1 MIEITEINDV
11 TCVKG
16 TTQQGSMDVYVFLVD
31 GLLVDTGPGSL
42 LPELIPFF
50 ETNDFEKVIVTHH
63 HEDHTGG
70 AKWIQDHKEVP
81 IFIHPLAV
89 DLCSINA
96 EYPLYRKIVWG
107 ERKAFQAEPITN
119 TFQSRSYK
127 WEAIHIPGH
136 AFDHLAYLNQNTGV
150 LFSGDLY
157 VTPRPKLLLSFES
170 VPVIMESI
178 RKVLTYD
185 FAEIY
190 CCHAGY
196 VANGKEMLKKKLD
209 YMENKS
215 GEIIHLFNQGL
226 TIEEIKEKLLPSR
239 HPIIQFS
246 NHEWDTLHFITSVI
260 AHYEKSR

>member
-1 MIEITEINDV
+1 MIEISEVSGV

-16 TTQQGSMDVYVFLVD
+16 ITKQGSMDVYIFLVD
-31 GLLVDTGPGSL
+31 GQLIDTGPESL

-50 ETNDFEKVIVTHH
+50 ETSDFDKVIVTHH

-70 AKWIQDHKEVP
+70 AKWIQDHKKAP

-89 DLCSINA
+89 DFCSKDA
-96 EYPLYRKIVWG
+96 EYPIYRKIVWG
-107 ERKAFQAEPITN
+107 ERKAFQAEPIKN
-119 TFQSRSYK
+119 AFQSRSYE

-136 AFDHLAYLNQNTGV
+136 AFDHLAYLNQSTGV

-170 VPVIMESI
+170 VPVIMESL

-185 FAEIY
+185 FSEIY

-196 VANGKEMLKKKLD
+196 IPNGKEMLKKKLE

-215 GEIIHLFNQGL
+215 GEIIQLYNQGL
-226 TIEEIKEKLLPSR
+226 SSEEIKEKLLPSR

-246 NHEWDTLHFITSVI
+246 NHEWDTIHFITSVI
-260 AHYEKSR
+260 DHYRKTK

>member
-1 MIEITEINDV
+1 MLEITEINGV

-16 TTQQGSMDVYVFLVD
+16 TTYQGSMDVYVFLVD
-31 GLLVDTGPGSL
+31 GQLIDTGSESL

-50 ETNDFEKVIVTHH
+50 ETSDFDQVIITHH

-70 AKWIQDHKEVP
+70 AKWIQEHKDVP

-89 DLCSINA
+89 DLCSKDA
-96 EYPLYRKIVWG
+96 EYPFYRKLVWG
-107 ERKAFQAEPITN
+107 ERKAFRAKSITN
-119 TFQSRSYK
+119 SFQSRTFN

-157 VTPRPKLLLSFES
+157 VTPRPKLMLSFES
-170 VPVIMESI
+170 APVIMESI
-178 RKVLTYD
+178 NKVLTYD
-185 FAEIY
+185 FSEMY

-196 VANGKEMLKKKLD
+196 VKNGKEMLKKKLE

-215 GEIIHLFNQGL
+215 GEIIHLYKQGFSS
-226 TIEEIKEKLLPSR
+226 EEVKEKLLPSK
-239 HPIIQFS
+239 HPIIHFS
-246 NHEWDTLHFITSVI
+246 NHEWDTIHFVTSVI
-260 AHYEKSR
+260 AHYEQTK